1 MDEPG
6 FQSKVISQDVGKQIL
21 RFENT
26 NCFDKEPQL
35 ILALEDLKAL
45 EERKVLAK

>member
-6 FQSKVISQDVGKQIL
+6 FQSKLISQDIGKQIL

-35 ILALEDLKAL
+35 VLAPDELKAL
-45 EERKVLAK
+45 EERKALAK